1 MNKSWDNLI
10 NERKP
15 SSEYKN
21 EYKIHEINVRRS
33 FRPDNYYNALREP
46 LQEETTNK

>member
-1 MNKSWDNLI
+1 MNKSWDLL
-10 NERKP
+10 NEKKQ

-33 FRPDNYYNALREP
+33 CRPDNYFNALREP
-46 LQEETTNK
+46 VQDETTNK